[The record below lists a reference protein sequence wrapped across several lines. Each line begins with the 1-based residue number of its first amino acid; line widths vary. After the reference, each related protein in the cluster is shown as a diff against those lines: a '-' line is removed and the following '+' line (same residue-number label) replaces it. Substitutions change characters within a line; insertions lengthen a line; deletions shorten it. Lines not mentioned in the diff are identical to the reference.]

1 VSVAR
6 RLVVIAVAVSIALL
20 GAACSSS
27 SGTTGGPIQ
36 NRDWLLRAYAD
47 SSGAMKDAYVTV
59 PLNARFEGGTIK
71 GAAGCSQY
79 TASFS
84 IGENYLAI
92 SDLQVGTETCDSYA
106 IEGRDTF
113 MAALR
118 RASIY
123 KVEGTRL
130 TLYDKDGKEVLRF
143 AEKP

>member
-1 VSVAR
+1 
-6 RLVVIAVAVSIALL
+6 VVAVALSIALL
-20 GAACSSS
+20 GAACTPS

-36 NRDWLLRAYAD
+36 NRDWVLRAYAD
-47 SSGAMKDAYVTV
+47 SSGALKDAYVTV
-59 PLNARFEGGTIK
+59 PLSARFEGGAIK
-71 GAAGCSQY
+71 GSAGCSQY
-79 TASFS
+79 TASFT

-106 IEGRDTF
+106 NEGRDTF

-118 RASIY
+118 RTSMY